1 MGSKDRK
8 REGKKKKAWESNT
21 NLRQNNR
28 RPRKNLLVFRVR
40 IKRPSFFP
48 RRTLTLSPHLYNKNE
63 THQNYYNYSMGSTVS
78 ECHLEHEPATL
89 EQRSLRRHVSL
100 GLELRAIEE
109 GWRWV
114 RVKFEEERLGVLG
127 MVKCWVWMWELEVEE
142 RPRPW
147 TGSHLVMTR
156 KNDQTVNSSRL
167 IYLLY
172 EGDMDGFCESCF
184 IFS

>member
-8 REGKKKKAWESNT
+8 REEKKKHESRIQT
-21 NLRQNNR
+21 YGKTIEDQEKTSWYFASESSDLVSSPEEPSLWAPTYTTKT
-28 RPRKNLLVFRVR
+28 RP
-40 IKRPSFFP
+40 IKITTIIQWGQQF
-48 RRTLTLSPHLYNKNE
+48 LN
-63 THQNYYNYSMGSTVS
+63 V
-78 ECHLEHEPATL
+78 HLEHEPATL

-142 RPRPW
+142 RLRPW

-172 EGDMDGFCESCF
+172 EGDMDGFCESSF
-184 IFS
+184 ILS